1 MISEGVKLQYVIV
14 EDGSGVREDGRED
27 VIGHPGSGSTLSM
40 GSTAAILYLNW
51 YFGAEDT

>member
-1 MISEGVKLQYVIV
+1 M
-14 EDGSGVREDGRED
+14 EDGSGVREDRRED

-40 GSTAAILYLNW
+40 GSTAAILCLNW